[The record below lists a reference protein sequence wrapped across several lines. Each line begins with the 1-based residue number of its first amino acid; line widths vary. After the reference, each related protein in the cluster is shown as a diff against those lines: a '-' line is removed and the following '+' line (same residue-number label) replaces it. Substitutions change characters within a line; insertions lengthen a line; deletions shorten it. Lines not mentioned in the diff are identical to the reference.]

1 MTYHVNLH
9 QRICVLYSFPMMNS
23 PSHLLDQILRP
34 NNKGVAHSRSNYM
47 HLAQS
52 GFLAEL
58 ITSLLLFCKLYYFC
72 KSNVQRILRTPWICP
87 LLGTEAYWGLHLCYD
102 LYTLSYILS
111 FYRRNKKH
119 MSHIAH
125 LNNMYNC
132 FVEMFKHET
141 F

>member
-23 PSHLLDQILRP
+23 QSHSLDQILRP
-34 NNKGVAHSRSNYM
+34 KNKGVAHSRSNYM
-47 HLAQS
+47 HLAQW

-58 ITSLLLFCKLYYFC
+58 ITSLLLFCKLYCFC
-72 KSNVQRILRTPWICP
+72 KSNVQPIRYAPYLVRKRI
-87 LLGTEAYWGLHLCYD
+87 EAYTCVMT
-102 LYTLSYILS
+102 YTHCHT